1 MKKVVVIGSMN
12 MDYVINV
19 PHAPTDGETI
29 LCERFETFPG
39 GKGANQAYVLG
50 KLGGEVAML
59 GAVGQDAPGQS
70 LCHNLQSVGVDT
82 SRVKHLPDMTT
93 GMAFITVDAQGENRI
108 VVVQGANMAVD
119 IPYIDANMDLLAASD
134 IVLLQLEIPLET
146 VVYAAEKAKALGKT
160 LILDPA
166 PARTDIPESL
176 YQNLDF
182 IKPNEVE
189 LATLVENPDAACS
202 LESSVKQLQD
212 RGVKNVV
219 VSLGEKGVFL
229 RDSQGRTV
237 SFPADHRVQAVDTTA
252 AGDSFTAALA
262 YGLSNGR
269 QLTDAVKLAVRVSN
283 IVVTR
288 KGAQAS
294 IPHMWE
300 VEGESSL

>member
-1 MKKVVVIGSMN
+1 
-12 MDYVINV
+12 
-19 PHAPTDGETI
+19 
-29 LCERFETFPG
+29 
-39 GKGANQAYVLG
+39 
-50 KLGGEVAML
+50 
-59 GAVGQDAPGQS
+59 
-70 LCHNLQSVGVDT
+70 
-82 SRVKHLPDMTT
+82 
-93 GMAFITVDAQGENRI
+93 MAFITVDAQGENRI
-108 VVVQGANMAVD
+108 VVVQGANKAVD

-176 YQNLDF
+176 YQNLD
-182 IKPNEVE
+182 
-189 LATLVENPDAACS
+189 L
-202 LESSVKQLQD
+202 
-212 RGVKNVV
+212 
-219 VSLGEKGVFL
+219 FL
-229 RDSQGRTV
+229 RDSQGHTV

-252 AGDSFTAALA
+252 AGDSFTAAMA
-262 YGLSNGR
+262 YGLSNGW

-294 IPHMWE
+294 IPNMWE